1 MGWKCVEKKILQ
13 SVKVR
18 LKATD
23 LTDLR
28 LSKMGNRQKISI
40 VELQSKKILEFGWC
54 KWGNLLNDL
63 SKLLK
68 IQSLKQPHLTVL
80 TSLF

>member
-1 MGWKCVEKKILQ
+1 MCRKKTLQ

-18 LKATD
+18 LKA
-23 LTDLR
+23 TDLR

-54 KWGNLLNDL
+54 K
-63 SKLLK
+63 
-68 IQSLKQPHLTVL
+68 
-80 TSLF
+80 